1 MVFFKS
7 ILIELK
13 YDLPRNGVW
22 ARYMLL
28 AAARIKTIQ
37 RSSVVERSAVNR
49 LVVGSNP
56 TAGAIFLLM
65 TYQVYIL
72 QNASGRFYVGQT
84 DDLDRRL
91 ASHNRTD
98 KTAGK
103 FTRKN
108 GPWSLVWSEPH
119 STRATARAREREIKA
134 WKSAYLIRTRLLGL
148 NE

>member
-56 TAGAIFLLM
+56 TAGAVFMSCGDLLERGERNLSFEKLCA
-65 TYQVYIL
+65 I
-72 QNASGRFYVGQT
+72 
-84 DDLDRRL
+84 
-91 ASHNRTD
+91 
-98 KTAGK
+98 
-103 FTRKN
+103 
-108 GPWSLVWSEPH
+108 
-119 STRATARAREREIKA
+119 ATALGRDVGSLTRELPVRH
-134 WKSAYLIRTRLLGL
+134 RD
-148 NE
+148 

>member
-56 TAGAIFLLM
+56 TAGAILCPAA
-65 TYQVYIL
+65 TCWNEESAIL
-72 QNASGRFYVGQT
+72 SFEKLCAI
-84 DDLDRRL
+84 
-91 ASHNRTD
+91 
-98 KTAGK
+98 
-103 FTRKN
+103 
-108 GPWSLVWSEPH
+108 
-119 STRATARAREREIKA
+119 ATALGRDVG
-134 WKSAYLIRTRLLGL
+134 SLTRGL
-148 NE
+148 PVRDRD

>member
-1 MVFFKS
+1 MWPVRSDIAPATEPNDLNNQDMVFFKS

-56 TAGAIFLLM
+56 TAGANLYFPQTIAPALRC
-65 TYQVYIL
+65 L
-72 QNASGRFYVGQT
+72 QRAG
-84 DDLDRRL
+84 DL
-91 ASHNRTD
+91 
-98 KTAGK
+98 
-103 FTRKN
+103 FQ
-108 GPWSLVWSEPH
+108 
-119 STRATARAREREIKA
+119 
-134 WKSAYLIRTRLLGL
+134 
-148 NE
+148 